1 MKITQLKQ
9 GSAEWLAHRRT
20 MRNASDASVMM
31 GACPSFSRRE
41 LVRLRAV
48 GLEREHSDYVQRFI
62 LDRGHE
68 VEPALRAVAES
79 MLAEE
84 LYPVVAVSD
93 DGYLGASFD
102 GITMAEDVIFEAKQ
116 TNAEKRV
123 SIDAGEIP
131 PSDYWQVVQQFA
143 VCENAER
150 CIYLVGDGTDV
161 GTARLTI
168 WRKDIEHDIPKLRA
182 GWAQFDQDVAEYVPE
197 EAPTSVAVGRAP
209 ESLPALRVEVTGM
222 VTASN
227 LADFKA
233 QALAVLGGINRD
245 LQTDE
250 DFANAE
256 QTVKWCRGVEERL
269 AATKDAVLSQ
279 TADIEAVF
287 RTMDEVSAETRRI
300 RLELDKLVTR
310 EKEARR
316 TDIVQAGVA
325 AVREHY
331 AAINATLGAHA
342 LNLPATLTGDMG
354 AAIKGKKSLTSMRD
368 AVDAAAATAK
378 IAASQQAD
386 RVRANVAILAEQPEV
401 VQMLF
406 ADRVQLCATKAADDL
421 RNLIAARVAE
431 HQQRERD
438 RLERERQKQEEAER
452 IERERAQQTP
462 VAGVPAAQQ
471 PLDGTANNAGVA
483 TGSRNAPP
491 SESVTR
497 GSLSPASL
505 PSKRIK
511 LGDINGWIAPLSITA
526 DGLAS
531 LGIKPVG
538 TERAAKL
545 YAAND
550 LPKIC
555 QALAKVIADA
565 PARAAEKAAA

>member
-1 MKITQLKQ
+1 MKITHLKQ
-9 GSAEWLAHRRT
+9 GSPEWLAHRRT
-20 MRNASDASVMM
+20 TRNASEASVMM
-31 GACPSFSRRE
+31 GACPSISRRE

-68 VEPALRAVAES
+68 VEPALRAIAEQ
-79 MLAEE
+79 MLGED

-102 GITMAEDVIFEAKQ
+102 GVTLAEDVIFEAKQ
-116 TNAEKRV
+116 SNADKRV

-131 PSDYWQVVQQFA
+131 GSDYWQVVQQFA
-143 VCENAER
+143 VCETADR
-150 CIYLVGDGTDV
+150 CLYLVGDGTDA

-168 WRKDIEHDIPKLRA
+168 LRSDIEHDIQKLRA
-182 GWAQFDQDVAEYVPE
+182 GWEQFDRDVVDYVPE
-197 EAPTSVAVGRAP
+197 DAPASVAIGRAP

-233 QALAVLGGINRD
+233 QALVVLDGINRN

-256 QTVKWCRGVEERL
+256 QTVKWCKGVEERL

-325 AVREHY
+325 AMRQHY
-331 AAINATLGAHA
+331 ATINATLGSHA
-342 LNLPATLTGDMG
+342 LSLPASLNADMG

-368 AVDAAAATAK
+368 AVDSAAAAAK
-378 IAASQQAD
+378 IAASQQAE
-386 RVRANVAILAEQPEV
+386 RVRANVAILADQPED

-406 ADRVQLCATKAADDL
+406 ADRVQLCASKAPDDL
-421 RNLIAARVAE
+421 RNLITARVAE

-438 RLERERQKQEEAER
+438 RQEREHQQ
-452 IERERAQQTP
+452 RAAVQPVTPAPAPTPMP
-462 VAGVPAAQQ
+462 VAAPAIA
-471 PLDGTANNAGVA
+471 AVA
-483 TGSRNAPP
+483 VAPD
-491 SESVTR
+491 
-497 GSLSPASL
+497 
-505 PSKRIK
+505 KRIK

-526 DGLAS
+526 DGLAT
-531 LGIKPVG
+531 LGFRPVG
-538 TERAAKL
+538 TERTAKL

-550 LPKIC
+550 FPAIC
-555 QALAKVIADA
+555 NAM
-565 PARAAEKAAA
+565 ARVLTEAIDRASEQTKEAA